1 MKKNIKYLLFMT
13 LLSIFTKGTSQD
25 VSSLYDLSFNS
36 IEGDEISLRSFEG
49 KHILFVNVASECG
62 FTSQYKGLEELS
74 KKYKDN
80 LVVIGMPCNQFGGQ
94 EPGTSKEIQ
103 SFCEARYGVT
113 FPLSEKIEV
122 RGATQ
127 HPIYKWLTDKNKNG
141 NLSSDV
147 KWNFQKYLVDPNG
160 KLVNYFYST
169 TSPMSEKIIG
179 VLNQK

>member
-1 MKKNIKYLLFMT
+1 MT

-25 VSSLYDLSFNS
+25 ASSLYDLSFNS

-94 EPGTSKEIQ
+94 EPGTPKEIK
-103 SFCEARYGVT
+103 SFCEVRYGVT

-141 NLSSDV
+141 NSSSDV

-160 KLVNYFYST
+160 KLINYFYST
-169 TSPMSEKIIG
+169 TSPMSTKIIE

>member
-1 MKKNIKYLLFMT
+1 
-13 LLSIFTKGTSQD
+13 
-25 VSSLYDLSFNS
+25 
-36 IEGDEISLRSFEG
+36 
-49 KHILFVNVASECG
+49 
-62 FTSQYKGLEELS
+62 
-74 KKYKDN
+74 
-80 LVVIGMPCNQFGGQ
+80 MPCNQFGGQ

-141 NLSSDV
+141 NSSSDV

>member
-25 VSSLYDLSFNS
+25 ASSLYDLSFNS

-94 EPGTSKEIQ
+94 EPGTPKEIK
-103 SFCEARYGVT
+103 SFCEVRYGVT

-141 NLSSDV
+141 NSSSDV

-160 KLVNYFYST
+160 KLINYFYST
-169 TSPMSEKIIG
+169 TSPMSTKIIE